1 MVRVLV
7 IYDVSDN
14 AKRSRLSKTLES
26 MGLSRIQRSAFAG
39 EIPAARIKDVER
51 AASRIIDRGSDVV
64 HIIPLAERD
73 WAARRV
79 LGTPVWGDQLARGL
93 LVIA

>member
-7 IYDVSDN
+7 IYDVSSDE
-14 AKRSRLSKTLES
+14 KRRRLSKTLEA

-39 EIPAARIKDVER
+39 EMPAARMRDVER
-51 AASRIIDRGSDVV
+51 AASRIIDPRSDVV
-64 HIIPLAERD
+64 HIIPLGERD
-73 WAARRV
+73 WQARRV
-79 LGTPVWGDQLARGL
+79 LGTPLWGDQLAGSL